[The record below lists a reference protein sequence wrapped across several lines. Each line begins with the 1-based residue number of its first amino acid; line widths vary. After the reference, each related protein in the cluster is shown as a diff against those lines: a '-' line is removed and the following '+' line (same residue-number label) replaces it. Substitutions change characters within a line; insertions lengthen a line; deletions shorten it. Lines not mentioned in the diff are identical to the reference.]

1 MAVSYAAFAAA
12 FAARMALAGIALTNV
27 VVGTL
32 SASESLSSLVQLSMS
47 TLGSFAGDGAVAVSA
62 PRWRVVGRNVA
73 SEWQVSFLGF
83 FEDISCRTSIP
94 AVPRR
99 SDDRG
104 KRLFNGHALSGPMR
118 RDQAGYFALNA
129 FEAGA
134 AEWRSTAPCGAW
146 SDECYIGFYWLSHQV
161 AQVPDSD
168 PTVFS
173 TLRVMRRA
181 SVQPHCILLEQSVV
195 SGHFAQTIAVQF
207 KASVGAWQTI
217 LTRSGIEGGQVQ
229 LHLPAVV

>member
-1 MAVSYAAFAAA
+1 MRQTTAGVVREAAVLDIQL
-12 FAARMALAGIALTNV
+12 RALRCECRERSLCCAGAYCDGCFLCSFRCCICCTDGA
-27 VVGTL
+27 GRQGWKI
-32 SASESLSSLVQLSMS
+32 SS

-62 PRWRVVGRNVA
+62 PQWRVVGRNVA
-73 SEWQVSFLGF
+73 SEWQVSYLGF

-129 FEAGA
+129 FEADA

-161 AQVPDSD
+161 
-168 PTVFS
+168 
-173 TLRVMRRA
+173 
-181 SVQPHCILLEQSVV
+181 
-195 SGHFAQTIAVQF
+195 SGHFAHTIAVQF
-207 KASVGAWQTI
+207 KASAGAWQTI